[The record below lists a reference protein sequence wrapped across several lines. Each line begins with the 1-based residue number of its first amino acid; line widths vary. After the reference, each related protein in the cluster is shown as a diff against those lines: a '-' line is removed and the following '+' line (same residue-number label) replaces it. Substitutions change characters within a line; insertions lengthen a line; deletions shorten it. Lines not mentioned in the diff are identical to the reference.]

1 MIYSKFGRK
10 ILKKKSLI
18 VCEQTPL
25 CSGRT
30 ESEAVHRKLIK
41 MEKMEESYRNLLEN
55 IGEDP
60 NREGLLKTP
69 KRFKLY
75 ERYDKV
81 KLMFKTEVVK
91 LI

>member
-1 MIYSKFGRK
+1 
-10 ILKKKSLI
+10 
-18 VCEQTPL
+18 
-25 CSGRT
+25 
-30 ESEAVHRKLIK
+30 
-41 MEKMEESYRNLLEN
+41 MEKMEDCYRNLLEN